1 MRDMARLDKSEP
13 AAVQWSYPYRLVMEE
28 GPLFGAG
35 WRVPTGDVGVSPRVG
50 HHKLHTSRAD
60 SGSSLTRFTS
70 VQLASSRLWWRSND
84 LTTRSKKDPVSV

>member
-50 HHKLHTSRAD
+50 HRKLHASRAN
-60 SGSSLTRFTS
+60 SSLTRFTS
-70 VQLASSRLWWRSND
+70 VQLASSRLWWRHND